1 MNEGK
6 LESRDNEDLMPE
18 PLKPSPNPKGEPSPA
33 SNRLT
38 PSELESLDRAVRSF
52 QESTK
57 KLFPHIK
64 FV

>member
-1 MNEGK
+1 MNEDK
-6 LESRDNEDLMPE
+6 PESRDNEGL
-18 PLKPSPNPKGEPSPA
+18 NPKGEPSPA